1 MLTVL
6 FHRDSPLPWFVVH
19 GLTDK
24 GRKLEV
30 TPVWMRPEQVGLVYT
45 VDKAAFRDYG
55 YYPKEIED
63 AELPELQTR
72 LCAGEKDL

>member
-1 MLTVL
+1 MTTVL
-6 FHRDSPLPWFVVH
+6 FHRDSPLPWFIVRGVV
-19 GLTDK
+19 DK

-30 TPVWMRPEQVGLVYT
+30 TPVWMRQEQVDLVYT
-45 VDKAAFRDYG
+45 IDKATYRNYG

-72 LCAGEKDL
+72 LRAGETYF